1 MKAVLFVAGL
11 LVAAPSVAVQEPSLD
26 DLLEKTGRYVRGFE
40 QDFARII
47 GDETSVQREFL
58 SRAVRGETRATES
71 RRTIASETLFQWV
84 APEHSWVTVRSVL
97 RVDGRAVPDSRARL
111 DKLLA
116 GTDPNDVLLFKRLRD
131 ESTRYNLGRIHRNF
145 NDPMLP
151 IQILDPD
158 NQSRFRF
165 ALEGANLLDG
175 VAVWQVSFTEN
186 AAPSIVSVDNA
197 SMMSR
202 GSVWLASSGIVL
214 RTRLDL
220 ANPETNLSAS
230 VTVTYAADRKVGG
243 WLPVRMDEHYSEAP
257 RNAYHEDVI
266 ADQIVCQTTYSNYR
280 RFETA
285 ARLIDPK

>member
-1 MKAVLFVAGL
+1 VKAVVLVAGL
-11 LVAAPSVAVQEPSLD
+11 LAAAAPVATQAPSLD
-26 DLLEKTGRYVRGFE
+26 DLLEKAGRYVRGFE

-58 SRAVRGETRATES
+58 SRAVRGVTRSAES
-71 RRTIASETLFQWV
+71 HRTVTSETLFQWV
-84 APEHSWVTVRSVL
+84 APERAWVTVRSVL
-97 RVDGRAVPDSRARL
+97 RVDGRGVPDSRARL

-131 ESTRYNLGRIHRNF
+131 ESTRYNLGRIQRNF

-158 NQSRFRF
+158 NQPRFRF
-165 ALEGANLLDG
+165 VLEGTELLDG
-175 VAVWQVSFTEN
+175 VAVWQVRFAERT
-186 AAPSIVSVDNA
+186 APSIVSVDNA

-202 GSVWLASSGIVL
+202 GSVWLSGSGIVL

-230 VTVTYAADRKVGG
+230 VIVTYAADRKVGG
-243 WLPVRMDEHYSEAP
+243 WLPARMDEHYSEAP
-257 RNAYHEDVI
+257 RDANREDVI
-266 ADQIVCQTTYSNYR
+266 TDQIVCQTTYSNYR